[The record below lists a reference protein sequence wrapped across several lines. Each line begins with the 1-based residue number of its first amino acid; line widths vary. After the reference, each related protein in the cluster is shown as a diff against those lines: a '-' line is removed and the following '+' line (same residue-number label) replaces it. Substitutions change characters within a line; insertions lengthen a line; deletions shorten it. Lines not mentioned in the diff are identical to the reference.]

1 MANHHSIYRL
11 GFISDIILF
20 AKVSDTGW
28 YGTTSFPCSRNRN
41 TESTACLMLFYQL
54 RGVGGFFKLSILL
67 IRSVY
72 SDRSLVMIEGAI
84 TIVVDEQILCVP
96 TTSHLVEVIQ

>member
-1 MANHHSIYRL
+1 MPN
-11 GFISDIILF
+11 
-20 AKVSDTGW
+20 VV
-28 YGTTSFPCSRNRN
+28 
-41 TESTACLMLFYQL
+41 YQL
-54 RGVGGFFKLSILL
+54 RGVGGVFKFSILL